1 MKRLLLLLLLLPA
14 FVLDV
19 EAQYTD
25 EEEEIVVNLEEDT
38 VNIVPR
44 IPMTWEESFRF
55 RLDSMLERHRT
66 ATVTVRNRVPAKRGR
81 KGRRHKYTTTRKTI
95 TLRDRIGIAVWDLTT
110 DSMIYRHNS
119 QDLFIPASNQK
130 IFVAVAALDDLGT
143 SYHFKTD
150 IRTDLYF
157 CRDSNEREYVKGNIY
172 IHDRF
177 DPTLDKEAAAYI
189 AKKLLGMDVDSI
201 DGSVISYLPLKTNMP
216 YQEWFWNK
224 HSSRS
229 IVQNVVSSLKS
240 DGITFSSS
248 APYAAFNNVRDSIGE
263 LYTSLA
269 TPLPVVLKRMMK
281 NSDNAYA
288 ESMLLNLV
296 DQDRTRDW
304 SYEACKE
311 RVRDVVRRSGA
322 RIQDYVIQD
331 GSGLSHGNKTTPEV
345 LTSVLRYAYKNP
357 KIYRPLLESM
367 PEAGMDGTLSR
378 RMRNTLAHS
387 NVRAKTGTVNGVST
401 LSGYLKA
408 QNGHILAFSILMNSI
423 TGSESARSL
432 QNILCIEMCR

>member
-1 MKRLLLLLLLLPA
+1 MKRLLLPLLLLFA
-14 FVLDV
+14 FVTGAK
-19 EAQYTD
+19 AQYTD

-38 VNIVPR
+38 VDIVPQ

-66 ATVTVRNRVPAKRGR
+66 ATVTVRTRVPVRRGHRNKRYT
-81 KGRRHKYTTTRKTI
+81 YTTTRKTI
-95 TLRDRIGIAVWDLTT
+95 TLRDRIGIAVWDLTS

-130 IFVAVAALDDLGT
+130 IFVAVAALDDLGAG
-143 SYHFKTD
+143 YHFKTD

-177 DPTLDKEAAAYI
+177 DPTLDKEAADYI
-189 AKKLLGMDVDSI
+189 AKKLLGMDVDSV
-201 DGSVISYLPLKTNMP
+201 DGSVISYLPLKNRMP
-216 YQEWFWNK
+216 YQEWFWNR

-229 IVQNVVSSLKS
+229 IVQNVVSSLRN
-240 DGITFSSS
+240 DGVSFSSS
-248 APYAAFNNVRDSIGE
+248 VPYATFNNTRDSIGD

-296 DQDRTRDW
+296 NQDSTRNW

-322 RIQDYVIQD
+322 RIQDYTIQD

-345 LTSVLRYAYKNP
+345 LTSVLRYAYRNP
-357 KIYRPLLESM
+357 RIYRPLLESM
-367 PEAGMDGTLSR
+367 PEAGMDGTLSK

>member
-1 MKRLLLLLLLLPA
+1 MKRLLLPLLLLSA
-14 FVLDV
+14 FVTGAK
-19 EAQYTD
+19 AQYTD
-25 EEEEIVVNLEEDT
+25 EEEEIVVNIEEDT
-38 VNIVPR
+38 VDIVPQ

-66 ATVTVRNRVPAKRGR
+66 ATVTVRTRVPVRRGR
-81 KGRRHKYTTTRKTI
+81 RNRRYTYTTTRKTI
-95 TLRDRIGIAVWDLTT
+95 TLRDRIGIAVWDLTS

-119 QDLFIPASNQK
+119 EELFIPASNQK
-130 IFVAVAALDDLGT
+130 IFVAVAALDDLGAG
-143 SYHFKTD
+143 YHFKTD

-157 CRDSNEREYVKGNIY
+157 CRDSAEHEYVKGNIY

-177 DPTLDKEAAAYI
+177 DPTLDKEAADYI

-201 DGSVISYLPLKTNMP
+201 DGSVISYLPLKNSMP

-229 IVQNVVSSLKS
+229 IVQNVVSSLKN
-240 DGITFSSS
+240 DGVTFSSNT
-248 APYAAFNNVRDSIGE
+248 PYTTFNNARDSIGD

-296 DQDRTRDW
+296 NQDSVRNW

-311 RVRDVVRRSGA
+311 RVRDMVRRSGA
-322 RIQDYVIQD
+322 RIQDYTIQD

-345 LTSVLRYAYKNP
+345 LTSVLRYAYRNP
-357 KIYRPLLESM
+357 RIYRPLLESM

-387 NVRAKTGTVNGVST
+387 KVRAKTGTVNGVST

-408 QNGHILAFSILMNSI
+408 QNGHVLAFSILMNSI

>member
-1 MKRLLLLLLLLPA
+1 MKRLFLSLLLLSA
-14 FVLDV
+14 FVTGAM
-19 EAQYTD
+19 AQYTD
-25 EEEEIVVNLEEDT
+25 EEEEIVVNIEEDT
-38 VNIVPR
+38 VDIVPQ

-66 ATVTVRNRVPAKRGR
+66 ATVTVRTRVPVRRGR
-81 KGRRHKYTTTRKTI
+81 RNRRYTYTTTRKTI
-95 TLRDRIGIAVWDLTT
+95 TLRDRIGIAVWDLTS

-130 IFVAVAALDDLGT
+130 IFVAVAALDNLGAG
-143 SYHFKTD
+143 YHFKTD

-157 CRDSNEREYVKGNIY
+157 CRDSAEHEYVKGNIY
-172 IHDRF
+172 IHDHF
-177 DPTLDKEAAAYI
+177 DPTLDKEAAEYI

-201 DGSVISYLPLKTNMP
+201 DGSIICYLPLKNSMP

-229 IVQNVVSSLKS
+229 IGQNVVSSLRN
-240 DGITFSSS
+240 DGVTFSSS
-248 APYAAFNNVRDSIGE
+248 APYATFNNARDSIGD

-288 ESMLLNLV
+288 ESMLLNLIN
-296 DQDRTRDW
+296 QDSVGNW

-322 RIQDYVIQD
+322 RIQDYTIQD

-345 LTSVLRYAYKNP
+345 LTSVLRYAYRNP
-357 KIYRPLLESM
+357 RIYRPLLESL

-423 TGSESARSL
+423 TGSELARSL

>member
-14 FVLDV
+14 FVLNV
-19 EAQYTD
+19 WGQYTD
-25 EEEEIVVNLEEDT
+25 EEEEIVLNMEEDT
-38 VNIVPR
+38 ADIVPR

-66 ATVTVRNRVPAKRGR
+66 ATVTVRTRVAGRRGR
-81 KGRRHKYTTTRKTI
+81 RKKRPAYRTTRKTI

-143 SYHFKTD
+143 SYHFRTD

-229 IVQNVVSSLKS
+229 IVQNIVSSLKS
-240 DGITFSSS
+240 DGVSFSSS
-248 APYAAFNNVRDSIGE
+248 VPYSTINSVRDSIGE

-296 DQDRTRDW
+296 NLDSVGKW

-322 RIQDYVIQD
+322 SVQDYVIQD

-345 LTSVLRYAYKNP
+345 LTSVLRYAYRNP
-357 KIYRPLLESM
+357 KIYRPLLESL

-408 QNGHILAFSILMNSI
+408 RNGHILAFSILMNSI
-423 TGSESARSL
+423 TGSASARSL